1 MKFSEHLGKGVWT
14 VTDKVMTVFF
24 GLYFMKLSI
33 SSLPVEEY
41 GIFTIIYQSVF
52 LVIVNF
58 GSSFALQPMMKFS
71 AETNDYR
78 SIMTAGL
85 LMNAAFLMIAI
96 GGAIACE
103 PLLVSW
109 FSANLNDAASLS
121 ELILLLP
128 LMAVSFF
135 ARNYILYILQAKYD
149 LFKLVVIDTIYFL
162 AAIGLMHYMI
172 AEQSLKNAADLFTIN
187 IYAYALS
194 SIAAFFIT
202 WKYWRFCFRGLA
214 SQVKRMY
221 DFGKFSLMSAFAN
234 NIYEQS
240 DNYMIISLLSPR
252 ELGIYAVAKTFLR
265 VFLLFSQIAQSLLV
279 PVLSRQFA
287 RNAKDIILT
296 ICEKAVCF
304 SVVLLLPVSAVF
316 ILFAGTIIRIMTPNP
331 DFSEAA
337 VIIQWSALLSLFVP
351 WNSVFGCVYVAANQ
365 MKTAFY
371 INAATIFLNLFF
383 SWILISLMG
392 VQGAIL
398 SVIIINIVAVFLN
411 KWILKRNQLL
421 DITLYRVL
429 CRVSDIKHFIMSRG
443 RGIEEK

>member
-1 MKFSEHLGKGVWT
+1 MKFSEHIGKGVWT
-14 VTDKVMTVFF
+14 VTDKVMTVLF

-41 GIFTIIYQSVF
+41 GIFIIIYQSVF

-71 AETNDYR
+71 AETDDYR

-85 LMNAAFLMIAI
+85 LMNAAFITLTVGMALLL
-96 GGAIACE
+96 E
-103 PLLVSW
+103 PLLVIW
-109 FSANLNDAASLS
+109 FSSGQKDTASLS
-121 ELILLLP
+121 KLIMMLP
-128 LMAVSFF
+128 LMTAAFF
-135 ARNYILYILQAKYD
+135 TRNYILYILQAKYD
-149 LFKLVVIDTIYFL
+149 LFKLVVIDAVYFL
-162 AAIGLMHYMI
+162 TAVGLMHYMI
-172 AEQSLKNAADLFTIN
+172 AEQSLKNAVDLFTIN

-194 SIAAFFIT
+194 SMAAFFIT
-202 WKYWRFCFRGLA
+202 WKYWRFCFSGLA

-279 PVLSRQFA
+279 PVLSRLFA
-287 RNAKDIILT
+287 MNAKDIIGV

-304 SVVLLLPVSAVF
+304 SIVLLLPVSVIF
-316 ILFAGTIIRIMTPNP
+316 LLFAGTIIRIMTPNP

-351 WNSVFGCVYVAANQ
+351 WNSVFGCVYVAANR

-371 INAATIFLNLFF
+371 INAATIFLNLIF
-383 SWILISLMG
+383 SWILITLTG
-392 VQGAIL
+392 VRGAIL
-398 SVIIINIVAVFLN
+398 SVILINIIVVFLN
-411 KWILKRNQLL
+411 KRILKKNQLL
-421 DITLYRVL
+421 DISLARVSS
-429 CRVSDIKHFIMSRG
+429 RVSDIKHFIMSRG